1 MSSLPSDEDPEPTTT
16 SDPPAADT
24 SRPAAQ
30 NLAAAFSTHG
40 CDIAFGLPGG
50 GPNLDVI
57 GAFDEL
63 GIRFVLAHTEAAAC
77 IMASTYGYIR
87 DQVIPVVVTRGPGA
101 ASAVN
106 GAAQATLDR
115 QPLALITDT
124 VPASLAQ
131 RVAHQRVNQRAM
143 LGSVSKA
150 SVVFG
155 ATSTADELQSLLDF
169 AQRTPAGAIHLN
181 YDDIG
186 TPSGFEPP
194 DAPEPLHS
202 RKNVT
207 NRVLEADRPVVICG
221 LGAAQAKA
229 ELSTTLLE
237 FAAPVLTTY
246 QGIGVIPTEHTIAA
260 GLFTNGA
267 AERPLLEQADLIITI
282 GLDPVEPIPAS
293 WSYKAPVIS
302 FATHPTA
309 DPYLPIA
316 AELISDD
323 LADLCHQHLMA
334 SHTWPAGTGA
344 DTRDTLRKALVPNH
358 EDNPDGDFFGAV
370 ELVTTALENVP
381 SPLTVTVDAGAH
393 FLAVMPFWPADETK
407 RVLISNGLS
416 TMGYAVPAAIGA
428 ALARPGEPVLAFVG
442 DGGLGMTLAELETI
456 VRLELPITV
465 VVFNDSAL
473 SLIEIKQRENHGGSS
488 AVRYGGIDF
497 ATVARGMGMEAEVV
511 SSPRQFESALAHGW
525 AAPRLIDAR
534 IDPVDYPHLITI
546 TRG

>member
-1 MSSLPSDEDPEPTTT
+1 MTNLPDDPASNGPA
-16 SDPPAADT
+16 SNGPAADDLPDS
-24 SRPAAQ
+24 SRPAAAS
-30 NLAAAFSTHG
+30 LAAAFAAHG
-40 CDIAFGLPGG
+40 TDICFGLPGG

-63 GIRFVLAHTEAAAC
+63 GIRFVLAHTETAAC

-87 DQVIPVVVTRGPGA
+87 DQVVPVVVTRGPGA

-124 VPASLAQ
+124 VPASLAE
-131 RVAHQRVNQRAM
+131 RVPHQRLNQRAM
-143 LGSVSKA
+143 INPVSKA
-150 SVVFG
+150 SVTFG
-155 ATSTADELQSLLDF
+155 ATSTADELEALLSF

-194 DAPEPLHS
+194 EPAKALHS

-207 NRVLEADRPVVICG
+207 NRILEADRPVVICG
-221 LGAAQAKA
+221 LGAAQAEP
-229 ELSTTLLE
+229 ELATSLLE
-237 FAAPVLTTY
+237 FAAPVLMTY
-246 QGIGVIPTEHTIAA
+246 QGIGTISTENSIAA

-267 AERPLLEQADLIITI
+267 AERPLLEQADLIITV

-293 WSYKAPVIS
+293 WSYTAPVIS

-309 DPYLPIA
+309 DPYFPIN
-316 AELISDD
+316 AELIGD
-323 LADLCHQHLMA
+323 LADLCHQHLLA
-334 SHTWPAGTGA
+334 SHTWPANTGA
-344 DTRDTLRKALVPNH
+344 DYRTTVRNFLTPERDEV
-358 EDNPDGDFFGAV
+358 GFFGPV
-370 ELVTTALENVP
+370 ELVTTTAASAP
-381 SPLTVTVDAGAH
+381 SPITVTVDAGAH
-393 FLAVMPFWPADETK
+393 FLAVMPFWPADQPK
-407 RVLISNGLS
+407 RVLISNGLA

-428 ALARPGEPVLAFVG
+428 ALARPGEPVVAFVG

-465 VVFNDSAL
+465 VVFNDSSL
-473 SLIEIKQRENHGGSS
+473 SLIGIKQRDGHGGPA
-488 AVRYGGIDF
+488 AVSYNGIDF

-511 SSPRQFESALAHGW
+511 STPVHLEGVLTQSW
-525 AAPRLIDAR
+525 TTPRLIDAR
-534 IDPVDYPHLITI
+534 IDPSDYPHLIQI